1 MSGSDWQEVHDLYV
15 EIARL
20 KAEMVGLKGEND
32 ELRAHIEQLQSEKAI
47 TDFYSDRAR
56 RGMRRNPELLK
67 KAITDQYSET
77 SPLSSQLVKVKRRDL
92 LDLLI
97 YVAHLEYKT
106 KELENA
112 PSC

>member
-1 MSGSDWQEVHDLYV
+1 MTVSDWQEVHNLYV

-20 KAEMVGLKGEND
+20 KGGLVGLRGQNA
-32 ELRAHIEQLQSEKAI
+32 ELRAQIEQLQSDKAI

-56 RGMRRNPELLK
+56 RGMSRNPELLK
-67 KAITDQYSET
+67 KAITDQYTKQDSLT
-77 SPLSSQLVKVKRRDL
+77 NNYVKIKRRDL

-112 PSC
+112 PSS